1 MFPYEEPTVESAD
14 KIDEKQKIIDTDF
27 TDLKTKFDKVNDV
40 LSEQKKPKKIEDTV
54 EDIFKTDNFDDFWWE
69 EDLFDKTDSTETINA
84 SKRILENIQSI
95 DNRMI
100 QEIIGTQFIP
110 IDDRTKQELKDDD
123 YPSFESENKDDKVTI
138 EDVKDDTNS
147 DEVTITDDIK
157 DDFNIDD
164 FKKKTYQPVDN
175 RTIQEIIDDQF
186 IPTDDRTQQELE
198 DDDYLSFES
207 ENKIY
212 KTSAWDN
219 KTTIS
224 KPGPIYK
231 LSTDYNKKIRAAK
244 KIYIYKCIKKKIGA
258 REKSNKISAEW
269 LKTAGY
275 LNTKDQD
282 KINYIFIPPKKE
294 KINSIPADA
303 GHFIR
308 SETDSTDFKK
318 ENLASKKR
326 KEKIKKPYINLKE
339 WRPKVKDEI
348 KETIDVLDEIASLN
362 PGKNVQIAAKKISE
376 KYKKIRDAKK

>member
-40 LSEQKKPKKIEDTV
+40 ISEQKKQKKIEDTV

-84 SKRILENIQSI
+84 SKKILENIRSI

-100 QEIIGTQFIP
+100 QEIIDAQFIP

-123 YPSFESENKDDKVTI
+123 YPSFESENEDDKVTI

-147 DEVTITDDIK
+147 DKVTITDDIK

-164 FKKKTYQPVDN
+164 FNKKTYQPVDN

-186 IPTDDRTQQELE
+186 IPTDDRTQKELE

-207 ENKIY
+207 ENEID

-244 KIYIYKCIKKKIGA
+244 K
-258 REKSNKISAEW
+258 
-269 LKTAGY
+269 
-275 LNTKDQD
+275 
-282 KINYIFIPPKKE
+282 
-294 KINSIPADA
+294 
-303 GHFIR
+303 
-308 SETDSTDFKK
+308 
-318 ENLASKKR
+318 KR
-326 KEKIKKPYINLKE
+326 
-339 WRPKVKDEI
+339 R
-348 KETIDVLDEIASLN
+348 
-362 PGKNVQIAAKKISE
+362 
-376 KYKKIRDAKK
+376 